1 MAVVVMTGGT
11 AGLGLVAAERIRAE
25 PGVRLVVGGRSGGVL
40 PLDLSSFASVRG
52 FAQAVEQ
59 AIGSGQI
66 DVLVLNAG
74 IQTATNE
81 GRTVE
86 GFEANFGVNHL
97 GHYLLLRLL
106 LPKLAPDATV
116 VITASDTH
124 DPKANSL
131 AAPRELDIA
140 ALAHPPVAG
149 KFLAGFRAYSASKL
163 CNILTARALAAA
175 EPKLRV
181 IAYNPGFTPG
191 TALQRDWPWWAR
203 LSGFFAALVRPI
215 ARLATVEQAG
225 DALADLALGR
235 ATPPAGQ
242 LYASMDKRRLTWPD
256 PAELARRDDLAQQLW
271 DESARMVGLTSP
283 E

>member
-1 MAVVVMTGGT
+1 MTTVVMTGGT
-11 AGLGLVAAERIRAE
+11 AGLGLVAAERIRAQ
-25 PGVRLVVGGRSGGVL
+25 PGTQLLLGGRSGGVL
-40 PLDLSSFASVRG
+40 PLDLGRLGSVRE
-52 FAQAVEQ
+52 FARVVEQ
-59 AIGSGQI
+59 ALGSARI

-74 IQTATNE
+74 IQSATNAE
-81 GRTVE
+81 RTEE

-106 LPKLAPDATV
+106 LPALADGATV

-124 DPKANSL
+124 DPRSNSL

-140 ALAHPPVAG
+140 ALAHPKEDG
-149 KFLAGFRAYSASKL
+149 KFLAGFKAYSASKL
-163 CNILTARALAAA
+163 CNVLTARALATA
-175 EPKLRV
+175 EPGLRV

-203 LSGFFAALVRPI
+203 LAGVFGSLFRPV

-235 ATPPAGQ
+235 VDQPAGR
-242 LYASMDKRRLTWPD
+242 LYASIDRRQLTWKD
-256 PAELARRDDLAQQLW
+256 PAELARRDDLARLLW
-271 DESARMVGLTSP
+271 DESARMVGLDP
-283 E
+283 AR